1 MHHLNLMAE
10 LTWIVITVAISISP
24 GHSRS
29 TGAPPQACATLMPQH
44 STNSN
49 NTAAIPFELDV
60 DIFQDPGIPTEL
72 GTLSYT
78 HSYTPGKTYNCKLTC
93 LGLFKSF
100 HYCFMLY
107 L

>member
-1 MHHLNLMAE
+1 MPLLNLMAE
-10 LTWIVITVAISISP
+10 LTWIVIIVAISISP

-29 TGAPPQACATLMPQH
+29 TGAPAQACATLMPHH

-49 NTAAIPFELDV
+49 DTAAVPFELNV
-60 DIFQDPGIPTEL
+60 DIFQDPGIPTEF

-78 HSYTPGKTYNCKLTC
+78 HSYTPGRTYYCKLTYF
-93 LGLFKSF
+93 GLSKSF
-100 HYCFMLY
+100 HYCFMFY